1 MALLEVRD
9 LKKYYPVRAG
19 LFRRYNKHVK
29 AVDGVSFSIEKGE
42 TLGLVGESGC
52 GKTTLGRCVV
62 RLIEPTSGSMVFEGQ
77 ELGALPARD
86 LRDMRRKMQ
95 IIFQDP
101 YASLNPRMRI
111 GEIIGE
117 GLSIHKLARG
127 DARRTRVKEL
137 LTQVG
142 LRAEYYG
149 RYPHEFS
156 GGQRQ
161 RIGVARAL
169 AVEAKFIVADEA
181 VSALDVS
188 IQVQILNMLL
198 DLQREFGL
206 TYLFISHDLRV
217 VEHVS
222 DRVAVMYLGKIVE
235 IVPAAKL
242 YREGRHPYTRALL
255 SAVPDPA
262 RKGERI
268 VLQGD
273 VPSPI
278 DPPLGCRFHPRCPF
292 AEERCASEEPVL
304 AFDGAHGVACHVFGP
319 SASKSQASA

>member
-1 MALLEVRD
+1 
-9 LKKYYPVRAG
+9 
-19 LFRRYNKHVK
+19 
-29 AVDGVSFSIEKGE
+29 
-42 TLGLVGESGC
+42 
-52 GKTTLGRCVV
+52 
-62 RLIEPTSGSMVFEGQ
+62 
-77 ELGALPARD
+77 
-86 LRDMRRKMQ
+86 
-95 IIFQDP
+95 
-101 YASLNPRMRI
+101 MRI

-117 GLSIHKLARG
+117 GLSIHNLASG
-127 DARRTRVKEL
+127 DARRARVKEL
-137 LTQVG
+137 LTRVG
-142 LRAEYYG
+142 LRTEYYG

-169 AVEAKFIVADEA
+169 AVDAKFIVADEA

-217 VEHVS
+217 VEHMS
-222 DRVAVMYLGKIVE
+222 DRVAVMYLGRIVE
-235 IVPAAKL
+235 IAPAAKL

-255 SAVPDPA
+255 SAVPDP
-262 RKGERI
+262 RNKGERI

-273 VPSPI
+273 VPSPV
-278 DPPLGCRFHPRCPF
+278 DPPSGCLFHPRCPF
-292 AEERCASEEPVL
+292 AEKRCTSEEPVL

-319 SASKSQASA
+319 FASTPQANA

>member
-1 MALLEVRD
+1 MALLEVRN
-9 LKKYYPVRAG
+9 LTKHYPVRAG
-19 LFRRYNKHVK
+19 LFRRSERHVK

-62 RLIEPTSGSMVFEGQ
+62 RLIEPTSGSLLFEGQ
-77 ELGALPARD
+77 ELTAIATRD
-86 LRDMRRKMQ
+86 LRDIRRKMQ

-117 GLSIHKLARG
+117 GLSIHNLARG
-127 DARRTRVKEL
+127 EARRRRVEEL
-137 LTQVG
+137 LTRVG

-188 IQVQILNMLL
+188 IQVQILNILL
-198 DLQREFGL
+198 DLQRELGL

-222 DRVAVMYLGKIVE
+222 DRVAVMYLGRIVE
-235 IVPAAKL
+235 IAPAAKL

-255 SAVPDPA
+255 SSVPDPA

-278 DPPLGCRFHPRCPF
+278 DPPSGCRFHPRCPF
-292 AEERCASEEPVL
+292 AQKRCSEEEPALV
-304 AFDGAHGVACHVFGP
+304 FDGAHGIACHVFAP
-319 SASKSQASA
+319 SASTVASSA